1 MTDEV
6 AAAVELT
13 VGDLRREMDGLPDDA
28 PVFVTVVGRYDLPIT
43 WACGGTQTIVGESRA
58 PDAEPPWGTQPG
70 LELHADPEW
79 SEDERD
85 AVMGFIERGL
95 FSGVDFWQR
104 RKMLGLVRKAPA
116 VTEARTADTPP
127 VVADPR

>member
-28 PVFVTVVGRYDLPIT
+28 PVFVTVVGGYDLPIT

-58 PDAEPPWGTQPG
+58 PDAEPPWETWPG

-85 AVMGFIERGL
+85 AVMGSIERGL
-95 FSGVDFWQR
+95 FSGFDFWQR
-104 RKMLGLVRKAPA
+104 RKMLGLIRKPP
-116 VTEARTADTPP
+116 VTDPTTAEIPP